1 MGMELLGRVVTIVL
15 FGVLG
20 WILARRRRRPAGP
33 AVFMVLVV
41 VAVAGAYVGTG
52 ARLLDVGG
60 FRIALNWAIVAACLG
75 AAVQLLR
82 RGATT
87 RRAP

>member
-1 MGMELLGRVVTIVL
+1 
-15 FGVLG
+15 
-20 WILARRRRRPAGP
+20 
-33 AVFMVLVV
+33 MVLVV